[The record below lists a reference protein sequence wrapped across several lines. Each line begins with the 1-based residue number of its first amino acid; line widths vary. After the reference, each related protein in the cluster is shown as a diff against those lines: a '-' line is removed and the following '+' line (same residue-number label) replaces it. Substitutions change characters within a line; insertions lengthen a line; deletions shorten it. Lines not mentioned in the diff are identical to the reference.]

1 MNWNRLSLLLL
12 LVILS
17 AHSCKE
23 EVKNNEAVPSES
35 ELKDKLIE
43 FNKSKVKTED
53 VIIDEIVAAN
63 YPTAIKSETGIRYI
77 IYPSNSGEKCESE
90 DVAVIN
96 YRVNLTN
103 GKEIY
108 STKETGPEKIRIG
121 HEDVASGLHES
132 LMYMSTGDSALIIM
146 PSNRAYGFTGETGS
160 VPQNAILIYHIELI
174 DLE

>member
-12 LVILS
+12 LMILS

-23 EVKNNEAVPSES
+23 KAKNNEAVPTES

-53 VIIDEIVAAN
+53 VIIDELVETS
-63 YPTAIKSETGIRYI
+63 YPEAIKSETGIRYI
-77 IYPSNSGEKCESE
+77 IYPSNNGRKSNSE

-96 YRVNLTN
+96 YRINLTN

-108 STKETGPEKIRIG
+108 STKTTGPEKIRIG

-132 LMYMSTGDSALIIM
+132 LLYMSTGDSALVVM
-146 PSNRAYGFTGETGS
+146 PSNRAYGFTGESGS
-160 VPQNAILIYHIELI
+160 IPQNAILIYHIELI